1 MKLSFSTLGCPE
13 WSLPDIISTAKDFGY
28 DGIEIRGVKNELRAP
43 KIREFL
49 PENAQDTKKQLVAK
63 GLEIACLTSAC
74 YLHKKETIDQTILEA
89 KEYIDTAADLGVA
102 YIRVLG
108 DTDPAPKDVIDDAVV
123 ASALAV
129 IAEYGAKKGVMPLI
143 ETNGCYADTK
153 RLQKLLQGIPNTGV
167 IWDIHH
173 PYRFFNEAPEETM
186 KNIGANIRLVHIKD
200 SAISGGKIKYA
211 MLGYG
216 DIPVKK
222 CVSLL
227 KGAGYKG
234 FYSLEW
240 VKRWD
245 LSLEEPGI
253 AFAQYAGFMRSLK

>member
-1 MKLSFSTLGCPE
+1 MKLCFSTLGCPE
-13 WSLPDIISTAKDFGY
+13 WSFADIVSTAKDLGY
-28 DGIEIRGVKNELRAP
+28 DGIEVRGVKNELHAP
-43 KIREFL
+43 RIKEFT
-49 PENAQDTKKQLVAK
+49 ENSAQATKAQLSK
-63 GLEIACLTSAC
+63 TGLEIACLTSAC
-74 YLHKKETIDQTILEA
+74 YLNKKEIKDQTIKEA
-89 KEYIDTAADLGVA
+89 REYIDTAADLGVK

-108 DTDPAPKDVIDDAVV
+108 DTDPAPKDTVDDEAVR
-123 ASALAV
+123 ASLAA

-143 ETNGCYADTK
+143 ETNGAFADTG
-153 RLQKLLQGIPNTGV
+153 RLKNLLQGLQNVGV

-173 PYRFFNEAPEETM
+173 PYRFFDESPEKTM
-186 KNIGANIRLVHIKD
+186 ENIGTYIRLVHVKD
-200 SAISGGKIKYA
+200 SLNNGGKIKYT

-222 CVSLL
+222 SVALL
-227 KGAGYKG
+227 KQAGFAG

-253 AFAQYAGFMRSLK
+253 AFAQYAGYMRALK